1 MGGRGSGRIFRWD
14 RKTSLEECRFI
25 DVRDWKRRGL
35 LANGSGFS
43 WYWVRDGERVADI
56 RVSAT
61 SDRVRLSYRYRR
73 NGGEWHEIDD
83 NIPLVTTPCH
93 FGRWRTWFS

>member
-14 RKTSLEECRFI
+14 KKTSLEECRFI

-43 WYWVRDGERVADI
+43 WYWMRDGERVADI
-56 RVSAT
+56 RVSDPAIG
-61 SDRVRLSYRYRR
+61 SGVLSLQAERRRVA
-73 NGGEWHEIDD
+73 
-83 NIPLVTTPCH
+83 
-93 FGRWRTWFS
+93 